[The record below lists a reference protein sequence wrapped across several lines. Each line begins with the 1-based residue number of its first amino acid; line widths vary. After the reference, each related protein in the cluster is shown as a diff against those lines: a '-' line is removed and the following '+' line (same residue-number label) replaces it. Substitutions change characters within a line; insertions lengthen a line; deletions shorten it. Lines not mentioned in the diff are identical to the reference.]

1 MVAAPRSPTGR
12 RGPTRRPGPTRR
24 TKGRAI
30 PTAVRATTKPFIVIC
45 GECYE
50 DLVFEPREGVKEIY
64 CGECDHGGQA
74 PSEEWLR
81 RWTYYKGL
89 EFKYGLIGAICA
101 VAIVV
106 VAVIW
111 IALLTYPENWEWNG
125 LNYTFMGIEIA
136 LFVAVGYF
144 GVMHEKNRYEAY
156 F

>member
-1 MVAAPRSPTGR
+1 MPARS
-12 RGPTRRPGPTRR
+12 PTRRPRRKKAAPAVPKTVKATR
-24 TKGRAI
+24 
-30 PTAVRATTKPFIVIC
+30 KPFMVIC

-64 CGECDHGGQA
+64 CGECDHGGLA
-74 PSEEWLR
+74 PNEEWLR
-81 RWTYYKGL
+81 KWTYYKGL
-89 EFKYGLIGAICA
+89 ETKYGIIGAVLA
-101 VAIVV
+101 VALVV

-125 LNYTFMGIEIA
+125 LNYTFVGIEAA
-136 LFVAVGYF
+136 LLVAICYF

>member
-1 MVAAPRSPTGR
+1 MPARS
-12 RGPTRRPGPTRR
+12 PTRRPRRRRAAPAVPKTVKVTR
-24 TKGRAI
+24 
-30 PTAVRATTKPFIVIC
+30 KPFMVIC

-64 CGECDHGGQA
+64 CGECDHGGRA
-74 PSEEWLR
+74 PNEEWLR
-81 RWTYYKGL
+81 KWTYYKGL
-89 EFKYGLIGAICA
+89 ETKYGIIGAILA
-101 VAIVV
+101 VALVV

-125 LNYTFMGIEIA
+125 LNYTFVGIEAA
-136 LFVAVGYF
+136 LLVAIGYF